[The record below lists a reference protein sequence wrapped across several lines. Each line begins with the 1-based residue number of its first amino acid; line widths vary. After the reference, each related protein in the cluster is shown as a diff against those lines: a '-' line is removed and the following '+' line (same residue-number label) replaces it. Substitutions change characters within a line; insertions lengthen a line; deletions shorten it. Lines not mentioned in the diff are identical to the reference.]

1 MAKKAKRAA
10 IYARVSTTNG
20 QTPQNQIIRLREVA
34 DKAGWEVVE
43 EFVDRGIS
51 GAKGRDKRPAFDR
64 LCKAATR
71 REIDV
76 VMAWSVDRLGRSL
89 QDLIA
94 FLSELQASGV
104 DLYLDQQGID
114 TTTPGGKMLY
124 QMMAVFAEFER
135 AMIRER
141 IHAGLARAKKHGTRS
156 GKPAG
161 RPKVADAKRRQI
173 LAARRQGKGFNKIA
187 DEVGVGSSTVRRV
200 IAEAEQK

>member
-1 MAKKAKRAA
+1 MMKRAA

-20 QTPQNQIIRLREVA
+20 QTPSNQIGRLREVA
-34 DKAGWEVVE
+34 EKAGWEIVE

-89 QDLIA
+89 QDLVV
-94 FLSELQASGV
+94 FLSDLQAAGV
-104 DLYLDQQGID
+104 DLYLDRQGID
-114 TTTPGGKMLY
+114 TTTPGGKALF
-124 QMMAVFAEFER
+124 QMMGVFAEFER

-141 IHAGLARAKKHGTRS
+141 INAGLARARKEGRRLGRPPGASKKRQAKQGQVQKLHKQGHSIRQIARQVGIATGTVQTYL
-156 GKPAG
+156 KPA
-161 RPKVADAKRRQI
+161 
-173 LAARRQGKGFNKIA
+173 
-187 DEVGVGSSTVRRV
+187 
-200 IAEAEQK
+200 